1 MKLGGRTTE
10 EHSVTKRF
18 SKESPGSLLFSQF
31 RDSLARWTR
40 TLWRDRDSTLHRRV
54 RRLVESSPEPVAISD
69 AAGQIR
75 LLSDSA
81 RALLDRGPE
90 TLTPPDLHQRFH
102 IDCVDPDCPMALAIS
117 DRRPAA
123 QRADLI
129 STVSG
134 PPMAVDWQLE
144 PEFEDATFLGFQLRW
159 APSQPPQTR
168 PSAQKR
174 EWERLK
180 LVADTTPSGIA
191 TTDLEGCFEWI
202 NQAFEQTT
210 GYALETLRGARPSE
224 LLYGSETDPQTVGY
238 MQEQMTNGQAF
249 ESELLLYD
257 QSGQPFWAR
266 IRVGPICSPSE
277 PQPSGWIW
285 TLTNVNAER
294 QAAAELRRTQERFRL
309 ALAGSRDAIWDWD
322 LLTGHIH
329 YSERWKELLGCVD
342 QNVRNEPEEWFRRIV
357 PRDLS
362 RFKAALEDH
371 VEGRTDHLE
380 FEMEMRRADGDTRLV
395 LCRAAAVRDARNRA
409 TRIAGSLADITDLKM
424 AEADLRRAALHDR
437 LTGLPN
443 RALLVDRIRQ
453 ALVRSRRDAQYN
465 FALLFFDFD
474 RFKVVN
480 DSLGHR
486 VGDALL
492 VSIAR
497 RFRQETRPTD
507 TASRFGGDEFVVLL
521 DQTGGLEEVERT
533 ASRFLDVFSEPHE
546 IEGKEVVSTA
556 SIGLVS
562 SEMGYTSP
570 DAMLRDADSAL
581 YQAKAS
587 GRARYCVFDTHM
599 HNSAL
604 ERLQVESEL
613 RVACESNQF
622 QLVYQ
627 PVVNLRTGEVDGF
640 EALVRWDHPEKGRL
654 GPDEFIAVAE
664 ETGLIIPLGDWVIR
678 EAAAQLQQWRLTLP
692 SAQDLCVNVNLS
704 RRQLT
709 HPGLIQDLQ
718 EIISDFSIPPGHLK
732 LEITET
738 TVMDERY
745 DTIAVLEKIQA
756 LGIPIA
762 MDDFG
767 TGHSS
772 LAFLHRFPVDLLKID
787 KSFVWNME
795 NNRQPTALVQAIVT
809 LARHLDIPVVAEG
822 IETAGQLE
830 QLQAMQC
837 EYGQGYLFAK
847 PMEAQEI
854 TSFLAQNPNWIPG

>member
-1 MKLGGRTTE
+1 M
-10 EHSVTKRF
+10 TKRP
-18 SKESPGSLLFSQF
+18 SKTSPGSLLIAKLKESVAPWTA
-31 RDSLARWTR
+31 SRWANA
-40 TLWRDRDSTLHRRV
+40 DRALD
-54 RRLVESSPEPVAISD
+54 RRLRRLIESSPEPVVMTD
-69 AAGQIR
+69 AAGQIS
-75 LLSDSA
+75 LLSQSA
-81 RALLDRGPE
+81 RNLLDRGPDQ
-90 TLTPPDLHQRFH
+90 PRPSDLHLRFH
-102 IDCVDPDCPMALAIS
+102 TDCTDPHCPMASAIAA
-117 DRRPAA
+117 RRPAE
-123 QRADLI
+123 QQADLI
-129 STVSG
+129 ATASET
-134 PPMAVDWQLE
+134 PMAVDWRLE
-144 PEFEDATFLGFQLRW
+144 PEFEDTHFLGFSLHW
-159 APSQPPQTR
+159 TPSETATNR
-168 PSAQKR
+168 PSHPNH

-191 TTDLEGCFEWI
+191 TTDLEGRFEWV
-202 NQAFEQTT
+202 NQAFEQAT
-210 GYALETLRGARPSE
+210 GYAFESLRGQRPGD
-224 LLYGSETDPQTVGY
+224 LLYGAETDPQTLAY
-238 MQEQMTNGQAF
+238 IDEQLACGQAF
-249 ESELLLYD
+249 ETELLFYP
-257 QSGQPFWAR
+257 QHNRPFWAR
-266 IRVGPICSPSE
+266 IRVGPICSSSE
-277 PQPSGWIW
+277 PNPSGSIW
-285 TLTNVNAER
+285 TLTNVNSER
-294 QAAAELRRTQERFRL
+294 ETEAELRRTQERFRL

-322 LLTGHIH
+322 LLTNHIH

-395 LCRAAAVRDARNRA
+395 LCRAAAVRDAHHRA

-497 RFRQETRPTD
+497 RLRQETRPTD

-604 ERLQVESEL
+604 ERLRVESEL

-622 QLVYQ
+622 QLLYQ

-640 EALVRWDHPEKGRL
+640 EALVRWDHPKKGRL
-654 GPDEFIAVAE
+654 SPDEFIAVAE
-664 ETGLIIPLGDWVIR
+664 ETGLIIPLGDWVMR

-692 SAQDLCVNVNLS
+692 TAQDLFVNVNLS

-709 HPGLIQDLQ
+709 HPNLLQDLQ
-718 EIISDFSIPPGHLK
+718 EIITDFSIPPGHLK

-772 LAFLHRFPVDLLKID
+772 LAFLHRFPIDLLKID
-787 KSFVWNME
+787 KSFVCNME